1 MRGRDCQSI
10 PTTTENERVKFAPVN
25 GDALRGVCD
34 HLFWHNAAPWENRTF
49 RQGDA
54 VFCKIDEVW
63 RVFRALRR
71 TRKRIVLVTGEG
83 DKPVTPELWA
93 HKPPHVFH
101 WFGTNMFVENPTA
114 TPLPLGL
121 GNADGKVTLHWT
133 EIQRASQNPPQRKRL
148 LYANF
153 GTSSNPAVRVPLL
166 NWVRHPDQ
174 SWITTETHSAE
185 SGKSGYLSQLL
196 SHHFVLCPPGNGE
209 DTHRMWEAL
218 YCGAIPVVRESPAMR
233 EFKELPILFVP
244 DLMPISE
251 DTLHE
256 TLKNRHTSGAGL
268 HMLDASYWKARV
280 DTMRERC
287 RQEGPITIREWLQG
301 WLREI
306 FAVGIHD
313 RGSRGVS
320 KSLRSHNRARPPF
333 QQSVGS

>member
-1 MRGRDCQSI
+1 MGLDRPRNLGSI
-10 PTTTENERVKFAPVN
+10 QKPDQPVTSTSPVCGGVFLGMCDHAFWCDSAPFENR
-25 GDALRGVCD
+25 ALRNGS
-34 HLFWHNAAPWENRTF
+34 T
-49 RQGDA
+49 
-54 VFCKIDEVW
+54 VFCKIDEAW
-63 RVFRALRR
+63 RIFRALRR

-233 EFKELPILFVP
+233 AFKDLPVLFVT
-244 DLMPISE
+244 DLEGISE
-251 DTLHE
+251 RNLRE
-256 TLKNRHTSGAGL
+256 TLNAWDSRKFSRE
-268 HMLDASYWKARV
+268 MLDISFWEGRVAKAKAQCAHAGRV
-280 DTMRERC
+280 T
-287 RQEGPITIREWLQG
+287 PREWLRA
-301 WLREI
+301 WMSEMI
-306 FAVGIHD
+306 AVSNERI
-313 RGSRGVS
+313 RG
-320 KSLRSHNRARPPF
+320 NRVF
-333 QQSVGS
+333 